1 MNQTQ
6 ITTALFRNR
15 ISDDEIPF
23 FRGAMIRL
31 SGGDALFHN
40 HNGDGFN
47 YSYPLVQYKKVKG
60 SAVVLGINQGA
71 VAVERLFGMES
82 TFSCQLGNRNIE
94 LELASI
100 RTESLFSCCCESDNT
115 YRIRYWLPL
124 NCENYK
130 EYQQAEGLIE
140 RIAML
145 EKILVGNVLSFGKG
159 IGIHF
164 EFPVICRILKLE
176 DPGLSRYKNV
186 ELMSFS
192 AVFRCNVFLPE
203 YIGLGKSSSMGYGIV
218 NCIRDVK

>member
-1 MNQTQ
+1 MNPTR
-6 ITTALFRNR
+6 ITTALFKNQ

-31 SGGDALFHN
+31 SGDDTLFHN

-47 YSYPLVQYKKVKG
+47 YIYPLVQYKRIKG
-60 SAVVLGINQGA
+60 CGAVIGINQGA
-71 VAVERLFGMES
+71 EAVERLFGTES
-82 TFSCQLGNRNIE
+82 TFQCQLGNRNVG

-100 RTESLFSCCCESDNT
+100 RTESLFSCCGESDNT

-124 NCENYK
+124 NCDNYK
-130 EYQQAEGLIE
+130 EYQQTKGLIE
-140 RIAML
+140 RIAIL

-164 EFPVICRILKLE
+164 DFPVTCCIIELE
-176 DPGLSRYKNV
+176 NPGLSRYKEV

-192 AVFRCNVFLPE
+192 AVFQCNVFLPE
-203 YIGLGKSSSMGYGIV
+203 YIGLGKSSSVGYGIV
-218 NCIRDVK
+218 NCIRVVK